1 MRKNPEKGSEK
12 TLRLIGKPLEQVNTW
27 LQSCVWNVTHYPRVN
42 TLEWDLFI
50 PYWNQPV
57 LKLFSGAV
65 FFQMS
70 RMMLFCSTFRHM
82 RGHLLQTW
90 VDLWKAGECSCLLPN
105 PVFHKCFSDMGSKVH
120 SVLFSELSLSFA
132 DCMFNVD
139 RNHPLAR
146 PMYDHKSPESCSLL

>member
-27 LQSCVWNVTHYPRVN
+27 LQSCVWNVTHYSRVN

-50 PYWNQPV
+50 STVNSLYWSIFLV
-57 LKLFSGAV
+57 LFS
-65 FFQMS
+65 S
-70 RMMLFCSTFRHM
+70 KWEEWCLFCSTFRHM

-105 PVFHKCFSDMGSKVH
+105 PIFHKCFSDMGSKVH

-132 DCMFNVD
+132 NCVFNVD

-146 PMYDHKSPESCSLL
+146 PMYDHKSPESCSLF